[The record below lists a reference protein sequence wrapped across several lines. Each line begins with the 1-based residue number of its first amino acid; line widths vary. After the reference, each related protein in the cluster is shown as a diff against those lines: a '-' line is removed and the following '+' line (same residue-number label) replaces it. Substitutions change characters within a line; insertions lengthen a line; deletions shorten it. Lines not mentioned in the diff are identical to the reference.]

1 MGSRK
6 IKFRTFRNNT
16 GGINC
21 EVTVIVVLFNV
32 FNIDGLSNSGLLKQ
46 ITDVSGKLR
55 VVVNST
61 HVCFK
66 VGEINCIKTYKRGKQ
81 PPVCLSY
88 DFPKQVT
95 LFAKP

>member
-16 GGINC
+16 GGIDC
-21 EVTVIVVLFNV
+21 VVTVIVVLFNV
-32 FNIDGLSNSGLLKQ
+32 FHVDSLGNSGLLKQ

-81 PPVCLSY
+81 SPVRLSY
-88 DFPKQVT
+88 DFPE
-95 LFAKP
+95 

>member
-6 IKFRTFRNNT
+6 IKFRSFRNNT
-16 GGINC
+16 GGIYC
-21 EVTVIVVLFNV
+21 LVTVIVVLLNV
-32 FNIDGLSNSGLLKQ
+32 FHVDGLFNSRLLVQ

-66 VGEINCIKTYKRGKQ
+66 VGKINCVKTYKRGK
-81 PPVCLSY
+81 
-88 DFPKQVT
+88 
-95 LFAKP
+95 